1 MKVTIYGENK
11 TIGIS
16 EKHEG
21 VDFDIVTIKEIHR
34 RNGANVTQVRIE
46 NGKRDIVLS
55 SGTYNTLT
63 VQDDETGRF
72 ILKVCA

>member
-1 MKVTIYGENK
+1 MKRLKLRGKI
-11 TIGIS
+11 
-16 EKHEG
+16 
-21 VDFDIVTIKEIHR
+21 
-34 RNGANVTQVRIE
+34 IE

-55 SGTYNTLT
+55 SGTYNILT